1 MLLLRQGVDISAH
14 SDLLRLA
21 FGKEMAA
28 KLIETDV
35 DLPQTRD
42 EVIEKLKSFID
53 DADMKEDLKSICLLI
68 ILRLIF
74 HKKRIYNSMN

>member
-14 SDLLRLA
+14 SDLLRSA

-28 KLIETDV
+28 KLIETDA

-42 EVIEKLKSFID
+42 EVIEKLRSFID

-68 ILRLIF
+68 ILRLIS
-74 HKKRIYNSMN
+74 HKKEFIIV